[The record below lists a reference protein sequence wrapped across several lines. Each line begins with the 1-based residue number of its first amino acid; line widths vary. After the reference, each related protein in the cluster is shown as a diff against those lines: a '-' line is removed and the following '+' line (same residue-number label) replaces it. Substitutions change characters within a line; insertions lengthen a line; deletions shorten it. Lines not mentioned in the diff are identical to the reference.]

1 MPKISVL
8 MAAYNETDEQV
19 NAALASIVAQTE
31 TDFEILLVLDNP
43 TNEPLKALLTDWQA
57 RDDRIKLLINPTN
70 LGLAASLN
78 KGLAAATA
86 PYIARMDA
94 DDIAKPERFATQL
107 TLMDA
112 HDFDALSTNA
122 QFIDEAGQV
131 VGEHNWIPE
140 TPEGLAQLLPYGSNL
155 IHPSMMLKRSVMTDL
170 GGYRALPTAEDY
182 DLWLRFLKTGHQIGA
197 TNQQL
202 MQYRLR
208 GNSMTQGDRF
218 KVFLVTQY
226 LQAAYR
232 RDQYPDADTEATEIQ
247 AYLKAHGAMD
257 KQKADRFSQRVINL
271 SAGKK
276 ALQQKHV
283 FKAIGL
289 VVPALLDKDVR
300 AYAQQS
306 RQFNAV
312 YAELRRR
319 Q

>member
-31 TDFEILLVLDNP
+31 TDFELLLVLDNP

-57 RDDRIKLLINPTN
+57 RDERIKLLINPTN

-155 IHPSMMLKRSVMTDL
+155 IHPSMMLTFSDD
-170 GGYRALPTAEDY
+170 GSGWIP
-182 DLWLRFLKTGHQIGA
+182 GI
-197 TNQQL
+197 
-202 MQYRLR
+202 
-208 GNSMTQGDRF
+208 
-218 KVFLVTQY
+218 
-226 LQAAYR
+226 
-232 RDQYPDADTEATEIQ
+232 ADC
-247 AYLKAHGAMD
+247 
-257 KQKADRFSQRVINL
+257 
-271 SAGKK
+271 
-276 ALQQKHV
+276 
-283 FKAIGL
+283 
-289 VVPALLDKDVR
+289 
-300 AYAQQS
+300 
-306 RQFNAV
+306 
-312 YAELRRR
+312 
-319 Q
+319 